1 MNNGVR
7 HVLTA
12 GLCDRT
18 HTAIFGYLHIGFLTA
33 FVVYTFVTSMNVHTS
48 LSIRALMS
56 SCLTFVYVLAEAC
69 AQELIAIRTDTGEFA
84 VLINTLILAQVTGV
98 AALVYII
105 AGEAIWTQLITL
117 LTSTQE
123 RPIRVITPLTA
134 GSPHATLININTGAI
149 VASQLETRLTLAG
162 E

>member
-1 MNNGVR
+1 MHNGVG
-7 HVLTA
+7 HVSTA

-18 HTAIFGYLHIGFLTA
+18 HAAVFGHLHIGFLTA
-33 FVVYTFVTSMNVHTS
+33 FGVNTFVTSMNVHTS

-56 SCLTFVYVLAEAC
+56 SCLTFIYVLAEAC

-84 VLINTLILAQVTGV
+84 MLINTLILAQVAGV
-98 AALVYII
+98 AALVYVI
-105 AGEAIWTQLITL
+105 AGEAIWPQLITL

-123 RPIRVITPLTA
+123 RPVRVITPLTA
-134 GSPHATLININTGAI
+134 GGPHATLININTGAI